1 MDISKF
7 SKEQL
12 KEMIRRILEQG
23 LDYIIV
29 NKKLIVF
36 RITYGV
42 SVTKRA

>member
-12 KEMIRRILEQG
+12 EKMIKKILEKG

-29 NKKLIVF
+29 NKKLFVF

-42 SVTKRA
+42 SVTRA